1 MARSKKENSSLI
13 WWIVGV
19 LCVFTLGITCYFWWV
34 DPSEQATK
42 ETKTNLPKIE
52 KQQSK
57 PVSNKTQHASQPVA
71 SSATTTL
78 VDSKIMDHAIP
89 QNETLA
95 KDEMAKLEDIQ
106 KQLNDQTST
115 LKSQHHDADQ
125 IIKLKEEQIKLLE
138 AQIAAEQNK
147 NAS

>member
-1 MARSKKENSSLI
+1 MARNKKENSSLI
-13 WWIVGV
+13 WWIIGV
-19 LCVFTLGITCYFWWV
+19 LCIFTLGIISYFWWV
-34 DPSEQATK
+34 DPSEQTTK
-42 ETKTNLPKIE
+42 ETKTNVPKIE
-52 KQQSK
+52 KQQTK
-57 PVSNKTQHASQPVA
+57 PVSNVTQQATQPAASTA
-71 SSATTTL
+71 MATL
-78 VDSKIMDHAIP
+78 VDSKIMDQAIP

-95 KDEMAKLEDIQ
+95 KDEIAKLEDIQ

-138 AQIAAEQNK
+138 AQIAAQQNK